1 MQAPSVGHKRPRIV
15 TGFGRERVEDVA
27 AHEARLSKEEDR
39 RAKQR
44 YEQGERGRMRD
55 WKDNDLDRSTGG
67 AWHAGK
73 R

>member
-1 MQAPSVGHKRPRIV
+1 MPEASNECRRARIV
-15 TGFGRERVEDVA
+15 SGFGRERVEDVA
-27 AHEARLSKEEDR
+27 AHAARLSKEEDR

-44 YEQGERGRMRD
+44 YEKGERGRMRD
-55 WKDNDLDRSTGG
+55 WNDNDLDRSGGG

>member
-1 MQAPSVGHKRPRIV
+1 MPAPSVGHKRPRIV
-15 TGFGRERVEDVA
+15 TGFSRERVEDVV
-27 AHEARLSKEEDR
+27 AHVARLSKEEDR

-44 YEQGERGRMRD
+44 YAEGERGRMRD
-55 WKDNDLDRSTGG
+55 WDDNDLDRSGGG